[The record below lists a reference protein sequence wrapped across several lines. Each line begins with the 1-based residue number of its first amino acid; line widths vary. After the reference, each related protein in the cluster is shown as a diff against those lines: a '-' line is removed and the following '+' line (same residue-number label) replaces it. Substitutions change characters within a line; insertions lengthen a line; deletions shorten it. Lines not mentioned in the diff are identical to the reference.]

1 MSEISLGS
9 GLVEQGGIAARRIH
23 FHDPDAPAATVVAP
37 SVFVAVRNERG
48 KLLLVRRCDSGT
60 WELPGGRVD
69 VGESAVEA
77 AVRETSEE
85 SGLRVRITGLV
96 GLFTDPACVVESA
109 AGDEV
114 RQQFVVCFHGR
125 AMWGKPHPDLQET
138 SDAAWFDPADVA
150 ALPVQPAAGLLI
162 VYALSGADGPHLG

>member
-9 GLVEQGGIAARRIH
+9 GLVGQGGIAARRIH
-23 FHDPDAPAATVVAP
+23 FHDPGAPAATVVAP

-109 AGDEV
+109 AGDDVDSLARLEQRAQFQVPGQQRVV
-114 RQQFVVCFHGR
+114 RRRFLIGEHPR
-125 AMWGKPHPDLQET
+125 AGVGQ
-138 SDAAWFDPADVA
+138 
-150 ALPVQPAAGLLI
+150 G
-162 VYALSGADGPHLG
+162 